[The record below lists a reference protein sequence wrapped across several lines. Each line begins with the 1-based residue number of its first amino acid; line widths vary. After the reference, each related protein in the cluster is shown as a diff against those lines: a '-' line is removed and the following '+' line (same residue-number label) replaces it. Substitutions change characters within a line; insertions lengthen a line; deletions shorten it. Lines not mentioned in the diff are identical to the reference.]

1 MERHLNET
9 DLIVS
14 KTDLSGKITY
24 GNKIFLDLAEYDEE
38 ELIGHPHNILRHPD
52 MPKAIFHLLWERIKK
67 KEEIFAYVV
76 NRTKNGNYYWVYAN
90 VTASL
95 DEREQ
100 IIGFYSVRRRP
111 NPKALETIKR
121 LYQQIIDA
129 ERRGGISAGTALL
142 NQYLQDE
149 GIGYDEYIIGIQ
161 E

>member
-14 KTDLSGKITY
+14 KTDLNGRITY
-24 GNKIFLDLAEYDEE
+24 GNKIFLELAEYEEE
-38 ELIGHPHNILRHPD
+38 ELIGNLHNILRHPD
-52 MPKAIFHLLWERIKK
+52 MPKAIFHLLWERIQKN
-67 KEEIFAYVV
+67 EEIFVYVV
-76 NRTKNGNYYWVYAN
+76 NRTKNANHYWVYAN

-95 DEREQ
+95 DEQEQ
-100 IIGFYSVRRRP
+100 IVGFYSVRRRP

-121 LYQQIIDA
+121 LYQRMRDA
-129 ERRGGISAGTALL
+129 ERSSGMSAGTAVL

-149 GIGYDEYIIGIQ
+149 GISYDEFIISIQ